1 MIKSV
6 KFWIL
11 YRLFLLNNINFYK
24 PQFLQYRQQISQCIF
39 LERLSILILAKKCV
53 QMTFEKGERLV
64 FIMEMT
70 LRWYGSKFDTVTLKQ
85 IRQIP
90 GVTGVITTLYDTAP
104 GEVWSRERIRAMKE
118 EVEAAGLHV
127 AGIESV
133 NIHDAIKTGAADRD
147 SYINNYIETLEN
159 LGKEDLHLVCYN
171 FMPVFDWTRTEL
183 ARMRPDGSTVLAY
196 TQEAVD
202 ALDPEKMFESIAGD
216 MNGTVMPGWE
226 PERMEHVKELFEMYK
241 EVDDE
246 KLFENLK
253 YFLEKIMPVCD
264 KYNINMAIHP
274 DDPAWSVF
282 GLPRIIINKKNIL
295 RMMEM
300 VDNPHNGV
308 TFCSGSYGTN
318 LENDLPD
325 MIRSLKGRIHFA
337 HVRNL
342 KFNSPTNFEEAAH
355 LSSDGTFDM
364 YEIMKAL
371 YEIGFTGPIRPD
383 HGRMI
388 WDEVAMPGYGLYDRA
403 LGATYLNGLWEAIV
417 KGAK

>member
-1 MIKSV
+1 MLKTAKNETKAFPTRRISIMQMI
-6 KFWIL
+6 
-11 YRLFLLNNINFYK
+11 
-24 PQFLQYRQQISQCIF
+24 
-39 LERLSILILAKKCV
+39 
-53 QMTFEKGERLV
+53 
-64 FIMEMT
+64 
-70 LRWYGSKFDTVTLKQ
+70 LRWYGSKYDTVTLKQ

-90 GVTGVITTLYDTAP
+90 GVTGVISTLYGTAP
-104 GEVWSRERIRAMKE
+104 GEVWEMDDILALKTE
-118 EVEAAGLHV
+118 IEAAGLQL

-133 NIHDAIKTGAADRD
+133 NIHDAIKIGSPDREQ
-147 SYINNYIETLEN
+147 YIENYITTLER
-159 LGKEDLHLVCYN
+159 LGQAGIHMVCYN

-196 TQEAVD
+196 NQAAVD
-202 ALDPEKMFESIAGD
+202 AIDPAKMFESIAGD

-226 PERMEHVKELFEMYK
+226 PERMAHVKELFEMYK
-241 EVDDE
+241 DVDDE
-246 KLFENLK
+246 KLFANLK
-253 YFLEKIMPVCD
+253 YFLERIMPTCD

-282 GLPRIIINKKNIL
+282 GLPRIIINKQNIL
-295 RMMEM
+295 RMMKM

-342 KFNSPTNFEEAAH
+342 KFNSPTDFEEAAH

-364 YEIMKAL
+364 YEIMLAL
-371 YEIGFTGPIRPD
+371 YDIGFDGPIRPD

-403 LGATYLNGLWEAIV
+403 LGATYLNGLWEAIE
-417 KGAK
+417 KSHKQK

>member
-1 MIKSV
+1 
-6 KFWIL
+6 
-11 YRLFLLNNINFYK
+11 
-24 PQFLQYRQQISQCIF
+24 
-39 LERLSILILAKKCV
+39 
-53 QMTFEKGERLV
+53 
-64 FIMEMT
+64 MEMT

-90 GVTGVITTLYDTAP
+90 GVTGVITTLYDTQP
-104 GEVWSRERIRAMKE
+104 GEVWSRERIRAMID
-118 EVEAAGLHV
+118 EVEAEGMHI

-133 NIHDAIKTGAADRD
+133 NIHDAIKIGTPDREQ
-147 SYINNYIETLEN
+147 YIANYIETLEN
-159 LGKEDLHLVCYN
+159 LGKEDIHLVCYN
-171 FMPVFDWTRTEL
+171 FMPVFDWTRSEL
-183 ARMRPDGSTVLAY
+183 ARKRPDGSTVLAY
-196 TQEAVD
+196 NQDDIDKIV
-202 ALDPEKMFESIAGD
+202 PEQMFESIAGD

-226 PERMEHVKELFEMYK
+226 PERMARVKELFEMYK
-241 EVDDE
+241 DVDDE

-253 YFLEKIMPVCD
+253 YFLEKIMPVCN
-264 KYNINMAIHP
+264 KYDIKMAIHP

-295 RMMEM
+295 RMMNM
-300 VDNPHNGV
+300 VDDVHNGV

-342 KFNSPTNFEEAAH
+342 KFNSPTDFEEAAH

-371 YEIGFTGPIRPD
+371 YDIGCDTSVESDVDAALQVLPAA
-383 HGRMI
+383 
-388 WDEVAMPGYGLYDRA
+388 VARA
-403 LGATYLNGLWEAIV
+403 RQ
-417 KGAK
+417 

>member
-1 MIKSV
+1 MLKTA
-6 KFWIL
+6 KNETKAFPT
-11 YRLFLLNNINFYK
+11 R
-24 PQFLQYRQQISQCIF
+24 RIS
-39 LERLSILILAKKCV
+39 
-53 QMTFEKGERLV
+53 
-64 FIMEMT
+64 IMQMT
-70 LRWYGSKFDTVTLKQ
+70 LRWYGSKYDTVTLKQ

-90 GVTGVITTLYDTAP
+90 GVTGVISTLYGTAP
-104 GEVWSRERIRAMKE
+104 GEVWEMDDILALKTE
-118 EVEAAGLHV
+118 IEAAGLQL

-133 NIHDAIKTGAADRD
+133 NIHDAIKIGSPDREQ
-147 SYINNYIETLEN
+147 YIENYITTLER
-159 LGKEDLHLVCYN
+159 LGQADIHMVCYN

-196 TQEAVD
+196 NQAAVD
-202 ALDPEKMFESIAGD
+202 AIDPAKMFESIAGD

-226 PERMEHVKELFEMYK
+226 PERMAHVKELFEMYK
-241 EVDDE
+241 DVDDE
-246 KLFENLK
+246 KLFANLK
-253 YFLEKIMPVCD
+253 YFLERIMPTCD
-264 KYNINMAIHP
+264 KYDINMAIHP

-282 GLPRIIINKKNIL
+282 GLPRIIINKQNIL
-295 RMMEM
+295 RMMKM

-325 MIRSLKGRIHFA
+325 MIRSLKDRIHFA

-342 KFNSPTNFEEAAH
+342 KFNSPTDFEEAAH

-364 YEIMKAL
+364 YEIMLAL
-371 YEIGFTGPIRPD
+371 YDIGFDGPIRPD

-403 LGATYLNGLWEAIV
+403 LGATYLNGLWEAIE
-417 KGAK
+417 KSHKQK

>member
-1 MIKSV
+1 M
-6 KFWIL
+6 
-11 YRLFLLNNINFYK
+11 N
-24 PQFLQYRQQISQCIF
+24 
-39 LERLSILILAKKCV
+39 
-53 QMTFEKGERLV
+53 
-64 FIMEMT
+64 MT
-70 LRWYGSKFDTVTLKQ
+70 LRWYGTGFDTVTLKQ

-90 GVTGVITTLYDTAP
+90 GVTGVITTLYDSVP
-104 GEVWSRERIRAMKE
+104 GEAWETEKIAALKK
-118 EVEAAGLHV
+118 EVEDAGLLIH
-127 AGIESV
+127 GIESV
-133 NIHDAIKTGAADRD
+133 NVSDAIKAGMPERDRH
-147 SYINNYIETLEN
+147 IENYITTLER
-159 LGKEDLHLVCYN
+159 LGKADIHMVCYN

-183 ARMRPDGSTVLAY
+183 ARKRPDGSTVLAY
-196 TQEAVD
+196 TQAAVD
-202 ALDPEKMFESIAGD
+202 KLNPDEMFSSISGD

-226 PERMEHVKELFEMYK
+226 PERMAKVKELFALYK

-246 KLFENLK
+246 KLFANLK
-253 YFLEKIMPVCD
+253 YFLEAIMPVCNQYD
-264 KYNINMAIHP
+264 IKMAIHP

-282 GLPRIIINKKNIL
+282 GLPRIIINKENIL
-295 RMMEM
+295 RMMKM
-300 VDNPHNGV
+300 VDDPHNGV

-318 LENDLPD
+318 LNNNLPD

-342 KFNSPTNFEEAAH
+342 KFNSPTDFEEAAH

-371 YEIGFTGPIRPD
+371 YDIGFDGPIRPD

-417 KGAK
+417 KANRK

>member
-1 MIKSV
+1 MLKTA
-6 KFWIL
+6 KNETKAFPT
-11 YRLFLLNNINFYK
+11 R
-24 PQFLQYRQQISQCIF
+24 RIS
-39 LERLSILILAKKCV
+39 
-53 QMTFEKGERLV
+53 
-64 FIMEMT
+64 IMQMT
-70 LRWYGSKFDTVTLKQ
+70 LRWYGSKYDTVTLKQ

-90 GVTGVITTLYDTAP
+90 GVTGVISTLYGTAP
-104 GEVWSRERIRAMKE
+104 GEVWEMDDILALKTE
-118 EVEAAGLHV
+118 IEAAGLQL

-133 NIHDAIKTGAADRD
+133 NIHDAIKIGSPDREQ
-147 SYINNYIETLEN
+147 YIENYITTLER
-159 LGKEDLHLVCYN
+159 LGQAGIHMVCYN

-196 TQEAVD
+196 NQAAVD
-202 ALDPEKMFESIAGD
+202 TIDPAKMFESIAGD

-226 PERMEHVKELFEMYK
+226 PERMAHVKELFEMYK
-241 EVDDE
+241 DVDDE
-246 KLFENLK
+246 KLFANLK
-253 YFLEKIMPVCD
+253 YFLERIMPTCD
-264 KYNINMAIHP
+264 KYDINMAIHP

-282 GLPRIIINKKNIL
+282 GLPRIIINKQNIL
-295 RMMEM
+295 RMMKM

-325 MIRSLKGRIHFA
+325 MIRSLKDRIHFA

-342 KFNSPTNFEEAAH
+342 KFNSPTDFEEAAH

-364 YEIMKAL
+364 YEIMLAL
-371 YEIGFTGPIRPD
+371 YDIGFDGPIRPD

-403 LGATYLNGLWEAIV
+403 LGATYLNGLWEAIE
-417 KGAK
+417 KSHKQK

>member
-1 MIKSV
+1 MD
-6 KFWIL
+6 
-11 YRLFLLNNINFYK
+11 
-24 PQFLQYRQQISQCIF
+24 
-39 LERLSILILAKKCV
+39 
-53 QMTFEKGERLV
+53 
-64 FIMEMT
+64 MT
-70 LRWYGSKFDTVTLKQ
+70 LRWYGEGNDSVTLDQ

-90 GVTGVITTLYDTAP
+90 GVTGVITALHDIPA
-104 GEVWSRERIRAMKE
+104 GEAWTYEDVMKRKQ
-118 EVEAAGLHV
+118 EVEAKGLKLVGVESINVHEDIKI
-127 AGIESV
+127 GLPTRDELIENYCKSLE
-133 NIHDAIKTGAADRD
+133 AIGKAD
-147 SYINNYIETLEN
+147 I
-159 LGKEDLHLVCYN
+159 HLVCYN

-196 TQEAVD
+196 NQAAVD
-202 ALDPEKMFESIAGD
+202 AIDPAKMFESIAGD

-226 PERMEHVKELFEMYK
+226 PERMAHVKELFEMYK
-241 EVDDE
+241 DVDDE
-246 KLFENLK
+246 KLFANLK
-253 YFLEKIMPVCD
+253 YFLERIMPTCD

-282 GLPRIIINKKNIL
+282 GLPRIIINKQNIL
-295 RMMEM
+295 RMMKM

-342 KFNSPTNFEEAAH
+342 KFNSPTDFEEAAH

-364 YEIMKAL
+364 YEIMLAL
-371 YEIGFTGPIRPD
+371 YDIGFDGPIRPD

-403 LGATYLNGLWEAIV
+403 LGATYLNGLWEAIE
-417 KGAK
+417 KSHKQK

>member
-1 MIKSV
+1 MLKTA
-6 KFWIL
+6 KNETKAFPT
-11 YRLFLLNNINFYK
+11 R
-24 PQFLQYRQQISQCIF
+24 RIS
-39 LERLSILILAKKCV
+39 
-53 QMTFEKGERLV
+53 
-64 FIMEMT
+64 IMQMT
-70 LRWYGSKFDTVTLKQ
+70 LRWYGSKYDTVTLKQ

-90 GVTGVITTLYDTAP
+90 GVTGVISTLYGTAP
-104 GEVWSRERIRAMKE
+104 GEVWEMDDILALKTE
-118 EVEAAGLHV
+118 IEAAGLQL

-133 NIHDAIKTGAADRD
+133 NIHDAIKIGSPDREQ
-147 SYINNYIETLEN
+147 YIENYITTLER
-159 LGKEDLHLVCYN
+159 LGQAGIHMVCYN

-196 TQEAVD
+196 NQAAVD
-202 ALDPEKMFESIAGD
+202 AIDPAKMFDSIAGD

-226 PERMEHVKELFEMYK
+226 PERMAHVKELFEMYK
-241 EVDDE
+241 DVDDE
-246 KLFENLK
+246 KLFANLK
-253 YFLEKIMPVCD
+253 YFLERIMPTCD

-282 GLPRIIINKKNIL
+282 GLPRIIINKQNIL
-295 RMMEM
+295 RMMKM

-318 LENDLPD
+318 LENDLTD

-342 KFNSPTNFEEAAH
+342 KFNSPTDFEEAAH

-364 YEIMKAL
+364 YEIMLAL
-371 YEIGFTGPIRPD
+371 YDIGFDGPIRPD

-403 LGATYLNGLWEAIV
+403 LGATYLNGLWEAIE
-417 KGAK
+417 KSHKQK